1 MDDLVKAYFERN
13 LTEAEAG
20 ELENLLKNSPEQA
33 QQFAELSEKAYL
45 ATGLPA
51 HQWPGHSIS
60 IPQISRLGA
69 NWKWWLP
76 LCAAGLG
83 ALLWHLKTQ
92 PPAEV
97 PIAKS
102 APVISGIQNH
112 LARPAQQVVP
122 QKIQVL
128 PSQKQWEGDQLS
140 VLVETEKSSLVTVRI
155 LDDQGRE
162 VRALFAGV
170 LDTGQWNFVWDGLLA
185 NGSQALNGSYEIQ
198 VQNGSR
204 ILSKTVH
211 LDHK

>member
-13 LTEAEAG
+13 LSEAEAG
-20 ELENLLKNSPEQA
+20 ELENLLKNSPEKA

-60 IPQISRLGA
+60 IPKIGGLGA
-69 NWKWWLP
+69 SWKWWLA
-76 LCAAGLG
+76 LSAASLG

-92 PPAEV
+92 PPADV
-97 PIAKS
+97 PVNQS
-102 APVISGIQNH
+102 APVVSGVQNH
-112 LARPAQQVVP
+112 LPQPAKQVIP

-128 PSQKQWEGDQLS
+128 PPQKQWEGDQLS

-155 LDDQGRE
+155 LDDQGKE

-170 LDTGQWNFVWDGLLA
+170 LDKGQWNFVWDGLLA
-185 NGSQALNGSYEIQ
+185 NGSQALNGSYKIQ

-211 LDHK
+211 LDYK